1 MTLYFKLIPLY
12 VFSACAAT
20 VFLDDITKKGCL
32 SVNALLLS
40 VYPLTVGGW
49 WYLWQRN
56 VEKHFFEYE
65 PPNRQH
71 GLRCVRSYPH
81 SQNSL

>member
-1 MTLYFKLIPLY
+1 MYGKVYLVKYMTLYFKLIPLY

-20 VFLDDITKKGCL
+20 VFLDDITKKRCL

-49 WYLWQRN
+49 WYL
-56 VEKHFFEYE
+56 
-65 PPNRQH
+65 
-71 GLRCVRSYPH
+71 
-81 SQNSL
+81 